1 MPVRR
6 VLAVI
11 PSHNEEE
18 ALPAVI
24 ASLREAAA
32 SLPWQLEAVV
42 VDDGSTDST
51 ASRARS
57 LGVRVVRLCRNLG
70 IGGAMQVGLRL
81 AHQGGFDCA
90 VQVDGDG
97 QHPPAELARLV
108 ARLDE
113 DPAPDLVVGSR
124 FRERSGFRSTAMRRL
139 GIRWFSLL
147 LRALCRLR
155 VTDPTSGFR
164 AYGPRALAL
173 FDRSFPYDY
182 PEPEALALAH
192 LSGLRIV
199 EEPVAMLERQGG
211 RSSIRGVLTSSYYV
225 LKVTVAMLLAVGRA
239 RLRED

>member
-32 SLPWQLEAVV
+32 HLPWELEAVV

-51 ASRARS
+51 ASRALS

-70 IGGAMQVGLRL
+70 IGGAMQVGLRM
-81 AHQGGFDCA
+81 AHRGGFDCA

-97 QHPPAELARLV
+97 HHPPGELARLV
-108 ARLDE
+108 ALLEE

-124 FRERSGFRSTAMRRL
+124 FRERAGFRSTPMRRL

-164 AYGPRALAL
+164 VYGPRALAL
-173 FDRSFPYDY
+173 FDRRFPYDY
-182 PEPEALALAH
+182 PEPEALALAQ

-225 LKVTVAMLLAVGRA
+225 LKVTVAMVLAVGRA